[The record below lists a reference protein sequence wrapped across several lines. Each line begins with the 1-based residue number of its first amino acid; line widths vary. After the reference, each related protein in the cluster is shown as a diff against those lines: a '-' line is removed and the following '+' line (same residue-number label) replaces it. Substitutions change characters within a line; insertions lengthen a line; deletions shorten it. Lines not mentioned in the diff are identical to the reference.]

1 MHELAHAAGL
11 NMRFYAP
18 KAVDNNEHYEAAVAA
33 HPAFLEAADD
43 AASDNQM
50 EASEVIQG

>member
-18 KAVDNNEHYEAAVAA
+18 KAVDNSEHYEAAVAS
-33 HPAFLEAADD
+33 HPAFIEAASD
-43 AASDNQM
+43 AASENQM
-50 EASEVIQG
+50 EASEVLQG